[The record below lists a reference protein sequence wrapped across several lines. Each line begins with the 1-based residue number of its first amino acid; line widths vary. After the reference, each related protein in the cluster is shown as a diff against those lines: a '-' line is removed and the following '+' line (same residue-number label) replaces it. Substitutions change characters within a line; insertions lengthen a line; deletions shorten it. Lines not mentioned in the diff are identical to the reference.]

1 MFRVA
6 DDTLSELDPAVAEAT
21 LAAADALRKV
31 LEAQEQLNSHRS
43 EVSLKQLIAVLRET
57 SPELQQ
63 ACWLL
68 MSQQEAYKSQARTWY
83 TCPCSSCCFFVSTF
97 RLTGFKNKYIFCPL
111 KRISLCL
118 QSCVIC
124 PASPPSDHTSRFAG
138 CIHEL
143 ISS

>member
-1 MFRVA
+1 MFSAA

-21 LAAADALRKV
+21 LAAADALRRV
-31 LEAQEQLNSHRS
+31 LEAQGQLNSHRS

-68 MSQQEAYKSQARTWY
+68 VSQQEAYKSQARTWY
-83 TCPCSSCCFFVSTF
+83 TCSCSS
-97 RLTGFKNKYIFCPL
+97 
-111 KRISLCL
+111 SLCL

-124 PASPPSDHTSRFAG
+124 PASPPSDHISHFAG
-138 CIHEL
+138 
-143 ISS
+143 